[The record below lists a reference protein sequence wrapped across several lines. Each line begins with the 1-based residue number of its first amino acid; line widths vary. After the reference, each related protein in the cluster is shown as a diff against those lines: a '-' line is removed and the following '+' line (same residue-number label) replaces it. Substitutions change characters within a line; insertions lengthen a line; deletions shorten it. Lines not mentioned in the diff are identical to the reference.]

1 MFMKGS
7 STFWHLSK
15 GLFISYKNQVKKKRT
30 TCKKEAKVIQN
41 GPTTNDINI
50 VIKKKIAWT
59 NVYLNYSR
67 RKKEIIKGKEKVL
80 VFFPKGMMCT

>member
-50 VIKKKIAWT
+50 VIKKK
-59 NVYLNYSR
+59 NCLDKCVFELF
-67 RKKEIIKGKEKVL
+67 KKKKRNN
-80 VFFPKGMMCT
+80 